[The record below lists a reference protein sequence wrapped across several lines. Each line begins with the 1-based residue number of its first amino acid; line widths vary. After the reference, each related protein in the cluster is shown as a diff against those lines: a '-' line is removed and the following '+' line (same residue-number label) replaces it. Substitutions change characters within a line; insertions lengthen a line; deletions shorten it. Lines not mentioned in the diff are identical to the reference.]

1 MHTWGWR
8 REDYELSAWSRFAHH
23 NQEITSLDRVYSR
36 WIETGIAVRAPDR
49 QDHDAE
55 LVMDTRSPH
64 CSAGKRRLAIDL
76 DLLDQHFQRAGTR
89 GGNIEE
95 IQHIGSQK
103 ALGNPVSG
111 GGIGR

>member
-1 MHTWGWR
+1 MHRRGLR
-8 REDYELSAWSRFAHH
+8 REGFEFSELSRFAHH

-55 LVMDTRSPH
+55 LAMDTRSPH

-76 DLLDQHFQRAGTR
+76 PLPQQHFPPPGTR
-89 GGNIEE
+89 GGHIEE
-95 IQHIGSQK
+95 IHHLRSQK
-103 ALGNPVSG
+103 ALCN
-111 GGIGR
+111 